1 MMESSQFT
9 NSQFR
14 FDSMEQV
21 ESQGA
26 TCDAFCVKLYGKLH
40 FLKRLK
46 PQFAT
51 DTRYQE
57 AFRKEFET
65 GFRLEHPN
73 LVRYISFDD
82 DGILMEYI
90 DGETLTQRIACQPDF
105 FHRRKNVNKFIRQLL
120 DAVGYLHSH
129 QVLHLDLKPDNILL
143 THIGDDVKLI
153 DLGCCLTDTFTD
165 TTGRTP
171 AFAAP
176 EQLHSSPHILEGG
189 AKAGSEEKQVVGAK
203 VDVRT
208 DIYALGKILE
218 QLPHHHIYNHVIARC
233 TASDMAR
240 RYASVEDLKTACLR
254 RTNPLSILLP
264 ILLVLAVTALLWLWL
279 SRASDKD
286 TAAIIEDDIPV
297 QTTLSDDS
305 TSISGVVVPQQDSSP
320 IPSGQSKQEA
330 VPWEVVDLRLRQG
343 MDSLCSMTIATY
355 ADSLPTNSWYEAHR
369 RFDEQAMEFA
379 FQLRA
384 TYPQYATDILTKT
397 SDYFQQLSDSIFHQT
412 QHNGQGK

>member
-1 MMESSQFT
+1 MESSQFT

-46 PQFAT
+46 PQYAA
-51 DTRYQE
+51 DPRYQE

-65 GFRLEHPN
+65 GYRLEHPN

-82 DGILMEYI
+82 DGILMEYV
-90 DGETLTQRIACQPDF
+90 DGETLTQRMARQPDY
-105 FHRRKNVNKFIRQLL
+105 FHSRKNVNKFIHQLL

-176 EQLHSSPHILEGG
+176 EQLP
-189 AKAGSEEKQVVGAK
+189 AGSEEKQGVVAK

-208 DIYALGKILE
+208 DIYAIGKILD
-218 QLPHHHIYNHVIARC
+218 QLPHRHIYNHVIARC
-233 TASDMAR
+233 TADDMAD
-240 RYASVEDLKTACLR
+240 RYASIDNLKAACFR
-254 RTNPLSILLP
+254 RTKTLSILLP
-264 ILLVLAVTALLWLWL
+264 ILLALVVMTSLWLWL
-279 SRASDKD
+279 KRTSKEESFI
-286 TAAIIEDDIPV
+286 TTENNIQETIPW
-297 QTTLSDDS
+297 
-305 TSISGVVVPQQDSSP
+305 
-320 IPSGQSKQEA
+320 EA
-330 VPWEVVDLRLRQG
+330 VDVRLRQG
-343 MDSLCSMTIATY
+343 LDSLCSMTIATY
-355 ADSLPTNSWYEAHR
+355 VDSLPTNSWYETHR
-369 RFDEQAMEFA
+369 RFDEQAMELA

-384 TYPQYATDILTKT
+384 SYPQYSTNILIKT
-397 SDYFQQLSDSIFHQT
+397 SDYFQQLRDSIFYQM
-412 QHNGQGK
+412 QRNGQGK